1 MTNKVIWITGGSSG
15 IGKSLAYKFA
25 NEGWQVAISARRENL
40 LKEISESNEK
50 IKSFPLDVTDKV
62 KCKEVFEQ
70 IKNYYGDLD
79 ICFFST
85 GTWSPKEEKDIDVE
99 QIENVF
105 KVNFFGTIN
114 SIKAVEGHFKNK
126 KNGIITI
133 VSSIAG
139 YRGLPNTTGYGPSKS
154 ALISLA
160 ESLYFDFE
168 RYNVRV
174 CLVCPGFVKTPM
186 TDKNDFKMPFLK
198 TSEFAADKIYDGLI
212 NKNQFEI
219 QFPKELTLTLKFFK
233 LLPNKIYF
241 YLVKKLTKFQKKN

>member
-1 MTNKVIWITGGSSG
+1 MNKKVVWITGASSG
-15 IGKSLAYKFA
+15 IGKSLALKFA
-25 NEGWQVAISARRENL
+25 KEGWNVAISARRENL
-40 LKEISESNEK
+40 LNEISESNEN
-50 IKSFPLDVTDKV
+50 IKSFPLDVTDKI
-62 KCKEVFEQ
+62 KCKDVFDKVKSEFG
-70 IKNYYGDLD
+70 NVD

-85 GTWSPKEEKDIDVE
+85 GTWSPKKEKDIDVE

-105 KVNFFGTIN
+105 KVNFFGTLN
-114 SIKAVEGHFKNK
+114 CIKAVEEYFKNK
-126 KNGIITI
+126 KGGTITI

-168 RYNVRV
+168 KHNVRV
-174 CLVCPGFVKTPM
+174 CLVSPGFIKTPM

-198 TSEFAADKIYDGLI
+198 TPEFSADKIYDGLI
-212 NKNQFEI
+212 NKKNFEI
-219 QFPKELTLTLKFFK
+219 HFPKELTLTLKLLG
-233 LLPNKIYF
+233 LLPSKIYF